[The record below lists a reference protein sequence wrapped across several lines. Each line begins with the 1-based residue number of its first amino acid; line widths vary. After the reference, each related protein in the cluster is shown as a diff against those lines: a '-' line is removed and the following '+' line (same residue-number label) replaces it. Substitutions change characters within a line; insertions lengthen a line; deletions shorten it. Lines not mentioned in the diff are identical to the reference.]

1 MSSLPE
7 LPAEYTTF
15 LESHSGTQPY
25 VYDNVDGWWLATSDK
40 LLESVNID
48 GKKHPYV
55 HQLRGYVATLRD
67 VFQSEATT
75 DADGKDYA
83 FERLA
88 AGLAIGDNNGD
99 TLFLDPSNK
108 FAVWCFYHDGGYVE
122 KLAASFAKWL
132 SKAKL
137 DDAY

>member
-1 MSSLPE
+1 MSLLPE
-7 LPAEYTTF
+7 LPAEYTSF
-15 LESHSGTQPY
+15 LESHSGSQPY
-25 VYDNVDGWWLATSDK
+25 EYDGEDGWWLAASDK
-40 LLESVNID
+40 LLKSINID

-55 HQLRGYVATLRD
+55 HQLRGYAATLRD

-75 DADGKDYA
+75 DVNGNDHSFD
-83 FERLA
+83 RLE

-99 TLFLDPSNK
+99 VLFLDPSNK
-108 FAVWCFYHDGGYVE
+108 FSVWLFCHDGGYVE